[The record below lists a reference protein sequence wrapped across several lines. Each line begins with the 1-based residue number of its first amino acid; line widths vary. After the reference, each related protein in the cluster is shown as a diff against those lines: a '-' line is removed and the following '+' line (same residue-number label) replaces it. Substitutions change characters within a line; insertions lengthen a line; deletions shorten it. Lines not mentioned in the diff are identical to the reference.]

1 LPTPEVSVVSRM
13 ATQIREWESVAD
25 QRSVFL
31 NCYLL
36 MTRNILSAIEQ
47 REFHD
52 SVWVNSLMERF
63 ADYYFVAL
71 EAYEKEPAS
80 APAVWQVAHNITRAP
95 NTLALQKL
103 LVGVNAHIN
112 FDLVLSLVDM
122 LGPEWDALAAD
133 ERSARYNDHCHVN
146 AVIGRTIDAVQ
157 DQVLEPVMPF
167 MAIIDEVL
175 GPVDEMMVS
184 HLISHWRE
192 TVWHN
197 AMRLLEAN
205 EPGERARLIGQ
216 IEQAA
221 LSLANLI
228 V

>member
-1 LPTPEVSVVSRM
+1 MPTPEVPVVSRM
-13 ATQIREWESVAD
+13 ANQIHEWERVAD

-31 NCYLL
+31 SCYLL

-52 SVWVNSLMERF
+52 PTWVNSLMERF

-71 EAYEKEPAS
+71 EAYEQEPAS
-80 APAVWQVAHNITRAP
+80 APAVWQFAHDTTRAP
-95 NTLALQKL
+95 RTLALQKL
-103 LVGVNAHIN
+103 LVGINAHIN

-122 LGPEWDALAAD
+122 LGPEWDTLAD
-133 ERSARYNDHCHVN
+133 DQRITRYNDHCRVN

-157 DQVLEPVMPF
+157 EQVLDPVMPL
-167 MAIIDEVL
+167 MAIIDELL
-175 GPVDEMMVS
+175 GPVDEKLVS
-184 HLISHWRE
+184 HLITHWRE

-197 AMRLLEAN
+197 AMQLLEAN
-205 EPGERARLIGQ
+205 EPSERSRLIGQ

-221 LSLANLI
+221 LRIANLI